1 MHAGFPVNFPDQ
13 SFLFQMVQMRKALPQ
28 SKPALGRRE
37 IIPAIAMDLPFHA
50 ARNVIK
56 TWLLHRVMLQFTD
69 NSKAVCQTLLMMLLP
84 ADGS

>member
-1 MHAGFPVNFPDQ
+1 
-13 SFLFQMVQMRKALPQ
+13 MVQMRKKLPRANQ
-28 SKPALGRRE
+28 RWAGGK

-69 NSKAVCQTLLMMLLP
+69 NSKAVCQTLMVFLQL
-84 ADGS
+84 ADR